1 MLGAHRPCAC
11 GVTTS
16 LAPRGRG
23 HQVTPHTADTGI
35 DAWGPTLDDAFEE
48 AALGL
53 FELMVEPAAVEE
65 REAHRI
71 AVSGGDDGD
80 LLVRWLNEL
89 LYLVD
94 ARGLVFH
101 RFVVERRVAGA
112 LVAMAYGEPF
122 DRARHLPRT
131 AVKAAT
137 YHQLAVEPG
146 PPARVRVIVD
156 L

>member
-1 MLGAHRPCAC
+1 MLGAHRPRAC

-16 LAPRGRG
+16 VAPIGRG
-23 HQVTPHTADTGI
+23 HRVIEHTADTGI
-35 DAWGPTLDDAFEE
+35 EAWGTTLDEAFEE
-48 AALGL
+48 AALAL
-53 FELMVEPAAVEE
+53 FELMIEPAAVEE
-65 REAHRI
+65 REAHR
-71 AVSGGDDGD
+71 VSVTGGDDGD

-101 RFVVERRVAGA
+101 RFVVEQLVPGAFVAT
-112 LVAMAYGEPF
+112 AYGEPF
-122 DRARHLPRT
+122 DPARHLPRT

-146 PPARVRVIVD
+146 PPAHVRVIVD

>member
-1 MLGAHRPCAC
+1 
-11 GVTTS
+11 VTS
-16 LAPRGRG
+16 LAPGDRG
-23 HQVTPHTADTGI
+23 HRATPHTADTGI
-35 DAWGPTLDDAFEE
+35 EAWGPTLDAAFEE

-53 FELMVEPAAVEE
+53 FELMIEPISVEE
-65 REAHRI
+65 RETHRV

-101 RFVVERRVAGA
+101 RFVVERRAPGA

-122 DRARHLPRT
+122 DPARHLPRT

-146 PPARVRVIVD
+146 PPAHVRVIVD